1 MADPT
6 RPDPPALEPAR
17 TAALGRLVDA
27 LTAPGT
33 PEELAEEEAYVAAF
47 VAAIDGRDAAARL
60 PGEDRGRRR
69 NRRGRRVLRI
79 ALPAGVAALAVTST
93 AAALTG
99 SFPGSGPPQPTRSPR
114 HVETPTTTAHHAG
127 RTPPSPSSASPSPAG
142 RASSPSPGTP
152 TTMPPSRARPTS
164 VSAVPPSSPSESSD
178 TARTQPTPHPAT
190 PALVNLCRQ
199 LAGGQLRAGTG
210 GYRALLAAAGT
221 VEAIPAYCASI
232 TPPGSKGTP

>member
-6 RPDPPALEPAR
+6 RPDSPALEPAR

-47 VAAIDGRDAAARL
+47 VAATDGRDAARRNPA
-60 PGEDRGRRR
+60 EDPGRRR

-79 ALPAGVAALAVTST
+79 ALPVGIAALAVTST

-99 SFPGSGPPQPTRSPR
+99 SFPRSHPPQPTWSAR
-114 HVETPTTTAHHAG
+114 HVVTSTETAHPAG
-127 RTPPSPSSASPSPAG
+127 RTSPSPSSARPLPAGTAGSPS
-142 RASSPSPGTP
+142 SGTP
-152 TTMPPSRARPTS
+152 TTMPPSRARATS
-164 VSAVPPSSPSESSD
+164 VSPVPPSSPSEPGD
-178 TARTQPTPHPAT
+178 TDRTQPTPHSAT

-199 LAGGQLRAGTG
+199 FAGGQLRMGTG

-232 TPPGSKGTP
+232 TPPGSPGTP